1 MVPTHVFSRSA
12 ARVAVLALPALVWT
26 LLAVHPLHAQE
37 VGASQAAA
45 VSQTLSAQLAT
56 GDDIPMLVVLDDQ
69 PEPAQLLAA
78 AALAA
83 AADRSARADVLYR
96 GLTAHATAAQADLRA
111 WLDAQGVAYRPFYL
125 VNMIRVVGDAE
136 LAAALARR
144 PEVARLEADPEVRQ
158 TLTVATTTRLATAW
172 LHASDDPTTTAVLP
186 WGLTTTRADQVWA
199 LGYTGQNIVV
209 ASQDTGVEWDHPA
222 LQPRY
227 RGWDGA
233 TADHANNWF
242 DAWGIDGRPARCSSD
257 PQVPCDDHGHGTHTV
272 GTMDGQAVGA
282 EPQLGMAPDAE
293 WIGCR
298 NMRNGVGTPSSY
310 TACFEFFLAPYP
322 QGGDPFTD
330 GNPALAPHIVN
341 NSWTCPGYEGCD
353 ATSLRQVVE
362 TVRAAGIF
370 VIAAAGNSG
379 PACSTVNAPIA
390 IHDATFTVGATN
402 QTDTLATFSSRGPVT
417 VDGSGRA
424 KPDISA
430 PGVGVYST
438 YLNDGY
444 STLSGTSMASPHTSG
459 AAALLWSA
467 APALIGRIDLS
478 EQVLIKSA
486 TPIPTATCSTDGVAT
501 SPNAL
506 YGYGRLDV
514 LAAVEMAQAPA
525 RAAIA
530 VQTCAGDAVAGAT
543 VSLTDA
549 TTGYVN
555 SAGTDPAGA
564 VAFDPVF
571 VRAGGDPFT
580 VTVTAPDAPLADAYA
595 PAAVTLSRGVTST
608 LTVRPANCTASH
620 ALGMTRHGVDP
631 IRPGQAISFTFT
643 VTNTGSIPWNAY
655 PLTFTYAP
663 TYLAY
668 ANAAPSPTT
677 VATSSG
683 LLTWSDTQAR
693 AAQVDAGE
701 LAAGES
707 LTVTVELLAI
717 RDTTSLPGSATT
729 VAAATATRSVTASVQ
744 IFQPTAALITDTR
757 VTVQGIDVVLSWRVA
772 MESFINAYRLYGMT
786 ADGALTL
793 LTPTVLPAQG
803 QNDGRYTFTDT
814 SRHTPPFARYVLEVI
829 ESDGATT
836 QIDMGENPVP
846 RRAFLP
852 WVMGE

>member
-172 LHASDDPTTTAVLP
+172 LHANDDPTTTAVLP

-233 TADHANNWF
+233 TADHAYNWF

-282 EPQLGMAPDAE
+282 EPQLGMAPDAT

-486 TPIPTATCSTDGVAT
+486 TPITTATCSTDGVAT

-530 VQTCAGDAVAGAT
+530 VQTCAGEAVPGVT
-543 VSLTDA
+543 VTLADV

-555 SAGTDPAGA
+555 TATTDLAGV

-580 VTVTAPDAPLADAYA
+580 ATVTAPGAPLSDVYA
-595 PAAVTLSRGVTST
+595 PTAVTLRRDVTST
-608 LTVRPANCTASH
+608 FTLTPASCTSSH
-620 ALGMTRHGVDP
+620 ALSISGHGVDP
-631 IRPGQAISFTFT
+631 IRPGEAISFTFT
-643 VTNTGSIPWNAY
+643 VTNTGSITWNAS
-655 PLTFTYAP
+655 PLTFAYAP
-663 TYLAY
+663 DYLGY
-668 ANAAPSPTT
+668 TGAAPSPTT
-677 VATSSG
+677 VTTGSG
-683 LLTWSDTQAR
+683 LLAWTNDLVQ
-693 AAQVDAGE
+693 AAQIDAGE
-701 LAAGES
+701 LSAGES
-707 LTVTVELLAI
+707 LTVTVEFLA
-717 RDTTSLPGSATT
+717 RQDTTSLPDSMTT
-729 VAAATATRSVTASVQ
+729 VTAGTDARSVSAGVR
-744 IFQPTAALITDTR
+744 IYQPTATLVTDIAVAAR
-757 VTVQGIDVVLSWRVA
+757 GSDVELTWRVA
-772 MESFINAYRLYGMT
+772 MESFINAYRLYGST
-786 ADGALTL
+786 ADGTL
-793 LTPTVLPAQG
+793 VPLTPAVLPAQG
-803 QNDGRYTFTDT
+803 ENDARYSVTDT

-829 ESDGATT
+829 EADGVTT
-836 QIDMGENPVP
+836 QIDMGQNPVQG
-846 RRAFLP
+846 RAWLP
-852 WVMGE
+852 WVPGQ